1 MIMCNP
7 PRGVSADRRGRQKD
21 RQGWQGVQWERGRHG
36 GTKARRVGQPPFVLS
51 RLVPFTAVGP
61 CQTTRSVRV
70 LVPRVTNSYSAALL
84 CVIGM
89 KKWMMISQNW
99 LADNRSWLT
108 PAGTLV
114 AIVGVMVA
122 ILGILLVGNER
133 LLVTLVPPDQ
143 VSQSA
148 VGRGANRVVG
158 RAASGTADRREFL
171 VFIGRR
177 GGRVGRVTG
186 LRRLPIPP
194 LDDDRD
200 APDDQAERPVATR
213 GEIPVTQLE
222 RPVPHLH
229 DGGAG
234 RPRAPGFRA
243 ASPAASAPNANA
255 PQTPPGTRPPA
266 RGPTRRPAPPSTSR
280 PGALRSQSSIGGAGR

>member
-1 MIMCNP
+1 MGK
-7 PRGVSADRRGRQKD
+7 RKAR
-21 RQGWQGVQWERGRHG
+21 RHG
-36 GTKARRVGQPPFVLS
+36 GTKARRVGQPPFVPS
-51 RLVPFTAVGP
+51 RLVLFTAVGP

-70 LVPRVTNSYSAALL
+70 LVPRVTNSYSAALV

-89 KKWMMISQNW
+89 KKWMMTSRNW

-133 LLVTLVPPDQ
+133 LSVNLARPDQ
-143 VSQSA
+143 VSQSEVA
-148 VGRGANRVVG
+148 GVANRVG
-158 RAASGTADRREFL
+158 GSAASGPADRREFL
-171 VFIGRR
+171 VFVGRR
-177 GGRVGRVTG
+177 DRHGPVGRVTG
-186 LRRLPIPP
+186 LRRPPIRP

-200 APDDQAERPVATR
+200 APDDQAERPVATL
-213 GEIPVTQLE
+213 GEMPVTEPE

-234 RPRAPGFRA
+234 RRRATGLRT
-243 ASPAASAPNANA
+243 ASPAASAPNANG

-266 RGPTRRPAPPSTSR
+266 GSPTRRPAPPSTSR
-280 PGALRSQSSIGGAGR
+280 PGSLGSQSSIGGAGR